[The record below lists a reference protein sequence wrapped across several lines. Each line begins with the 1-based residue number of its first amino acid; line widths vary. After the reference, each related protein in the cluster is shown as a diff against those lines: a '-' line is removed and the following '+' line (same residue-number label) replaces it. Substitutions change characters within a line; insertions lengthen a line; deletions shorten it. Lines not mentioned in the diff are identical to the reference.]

1 MIFFRR
7 RRHTSQ
13 DNTATYKIPNY
24 ADFLIFQVT
33 SPKIPNS
40 LFSPVPRRQSNA
52 VWAAGQERQFM
63 LYLHCKTALICWM
76 CTYIL
81 YAPHLILSKR
91 ISLSRAKIIC
101 CKLIFRHHFGTT
113 SAFEAVKLVLGSS
126 RCKIYVTKIFH
137 LPFLIGSLW

>member
-40 LFSPVPRRQSNA
+40 LFSPVP
-52 VWAAGQERQFM
+52 AGNRM
-63 LYLHCKTALICWM
+63 LFEQQG
-76 CTYIL
+76 
-81 YAPHLILSKR
+81 KR
-91 ISLSRAKIIC
+91 GNSC
-101 CKLIFRHHFGTT
+101 FT
-113 SAFEAVKLVLGSS
+113 STVKL
-126 RCKIYVTKIFH
+126 H
-137 LPFLIGSLW
+137 LFAGCVPISCMHHI